1 MRNHFTPIRIAIIQK
16 EKSKTENTSDG
27 ENMAQI
33 KPSGMATI
41 KNSLPWNITQPLKR
55 IHLNQF

>member
-1 MRNHFTPIRIAIIQK
+1 MQLQEANG